1 VHFFDYRKDL
11 LHCESVPVD
20 AVAQKVGTPFYLY
33 SFATMERHFRVFDDA
48 FRSVPHLVCYSLKAN
63 SNLALIRIFERMGG
77 GADVVSGGELFR
89 ALRAGVRPASIVFSG
104 VGKTSGEIHYALEK
118 RILMLNAESSQELAA
133 VDDQAGRLGVRAPV
147 ALRINPDVDPKTH
160 PHIATGLRE
169 NKFGIEFGRALSH
182 FKMAK
187 SLKNLEVVGVDC
199 HIGSQLVEVGPFVEA
214 LKRLKDLVAALEQE
228 NIRIRYLDLGGG
240 LGITYGSEA
249 PPLPSEYAQAILKE
263 TEDLDV
269 TLVFEPGRVIVGN
282 AGILVTRVI
291 YTKETS
297 EKFFVIVDAG
307 MNDFIRP
314 SLYGSFQAILPV
326 ERRPGREVV
335 ADVVGPICESSDFFA
350 KGRTIVEPKQGD
362 LLAVMSAGA
371 YGLSMAS
378 NYNSR
383 PRVCEVLVKGS
394 TPYLIRQRETYE
406 DLIRG
411 EEIPDFLH

>member
-1 VHFFDYRKDL
+1 
-11 LHCESVPVD
+11 
-20 AVAQKVGTPFYLY
+20 
-33 SFATMERHFRVFDDA
+33 
-48 FRSVPHLVCYSLKAN
+48 
-63 SNLALIRIFERMGG
+63 
-77 GADVVSGGELFR
+77 
-89 ALRAGVRPASIVFSG
+89 
-104 VGKTSGEIHYALEK
+104 
-118 RILMLNAESSQELAA
+118 
-133 VDDQAGRLGVRAPV
+133 
-147 ALRINPDVDPKTH
+147 
-160 PHIATGLRE
+160 
-169 NKFGIEFGRALSH
+169 
-182 FKMAK
+182 
-187 SLKNLEVVGVDC
+187 
-199 HIGSQLVEVGPFVEA
+199 
-214 LKRLKDLVAALEQE
+214 
-228 NIRIRYLDLGGG
+228 
-240 LGITYGSEA
+240 GITYGSEA

-291 YTKETS
+291 YTNETS

-383 PRVCEVLVKGS
+383 PRVCEVLVKSS